1 MDNFRGYLLRRLLYS
16 LMTIWVIATLVFLLF
31 RSMPGD
37 PTFMIIDP
45 TFPPETRQHLL
56 ESFGLDRPVSEQ
68 YLRYLGNLVQ
78 GDFGVSFF
86 SRRPVS
92 QELGDRLM
100 ATVILS
106 AASFLFAYP
115 VGIVSGAFL
124 ASRRGKWIENVG
136 ISVALFFRSAPLFWT
151 GMLAVMIFSYHL
163 GWLPHS
169 GMRSIGAQYSN
180 EFERFINA
188 DFLRHLLLPMIVSG
202 LYFTA
207 LPLLLLRNSVLETM
221 NEDYIELVRAKG
233 LSERTILY
241 KHAVR
246 NGILPVVTAAAVH
259 IGLALS
265 GMTVIEVVFSW
276 PGLGRTIVQA
286 VERQDFPVAQGAFL
300 LLALMVLVMNF
311 IADIA
316 YVYLDPRI
324 SYR

>member
-1 MDNFRGYLLRRLLYS
+1 MENFRGYLLRRVFYS
-16 LMTIWVIATLVFLLF
+16 LITIWVIATLVFVLF

-37 PTFMIIDP
+37 PTVMIVDP
-45 TFPPETRQHLL
+45 TFPPETRQQLL
-56 ESFGLDRPVSEQ
+56 ESFGLDRPIGEQ
-68 YLRYLGNLVQ
+68 YLRFLGNAVQ

-92 QELGDRLM
+92 QEIGDRVM

-106 AASFLFAYP
+106 TASFLFAYP
-115 VGIVSGAFL
+115 IGIIGGAFL
-124 ASRRGKWIENVG
+124 ASRRGKLSENVG
-136 ISVALFFRSAPLFWT
+136 ITAALFFRSAPLFWT
-151 GMLAVMIFSYHL
+151 GMLAMTIFSYHL

-180 EFERFINA
+180 EFERFVNI
-188 DFLRHLLLPMIVSG
+188 DFLKHLILPMVVSG
-202 LYFTA
+202 LYFVA
-207 LPLLLLRNSVLETM
+207 MPLLLLRNSVLETL

-233 LSERTILY
+233 LSERQILY

-246 NGILPVVTAAAVH
+246 NGILPVVTAAATHV
-259 IGLALS
+259 GLALG

-286 VERQDFPVAQGAFL
+286 VERQDYPVAQGAFL
-300 LLALMVLVMNF
+300 LLAVMVLVMNF

-324 SYR
+324 SYH